1 MTIIDRIF
9 QEVAGISIPHFFI
22 TVEFSAMG
30 CEMPERIEA
39 FLWEKYEIILRGA
52 NGRKF
57 VYHKGEWRL
66 IFTFF
71 PTDRVVDERYALKN
85 KGSYRLFPGIR
96 RSFSPV
102 SYECP
107 VFHI

>member
-52 NGRKF
+52 NGRK
-57 VYHKGEWRL
+57 L
-66 IFTFF
+66 
-71 PTDRVVDERYALKN
+71 
-85 KGSYRLFPGIR
+85 
-96 RSFSPV
+96 
-102 SYECP
+102 
-107 VFHI
+107 

>member
-39 FLWEKYEIILRGA
+39 FLWEKYEIILEA
-52 NGRKF
+52 QTVVSSFITKENG
-57 VYHKGEWRL
+57 G
-66 IFTFF
+66 
-71 PTDRVVDERYALKN
+71 
-85 KGSYRLFPGIR
+85 
-96 RSFSPV
+96 
-102 SYECP
+102 
-107 VFHI
+107 

>member
-71 PTDRVVDERYALKN
+71 PTDRVVDERYALMYN
-85 KGSYRLFPGIR
+85 NLI
-96 RSFSPV
+96 
-102 SYECP
+102 CP
-107 VFHI
+107 YILNNIIINDPINYIF

>member
-57 VYHKGEWRL
+57 VYHKGEWRFYSAMYNNL
-66 IFTFF
+66 I
-71 PTDRVVDERYALKN
+71 
-85 KGSYRLFPGIR
+85 
-96 RSFSPV
+96 
-102 SYECP
+102 CP
-107 VFHI
+107 YILNNIIINDPINYIF

>member
-39 FLWEKYEIILRGA
+39 FLWEKYEIFFEAQTVVSSFITKE
-52 NGRKF
+52 NG
-57 VYHKGEWRL
+57 G
-66 IFTFF
+66 
-71 PTDRVVDERYALKN
+71 
-85 KGSYRLFPGIR
+85 
-96 RSFSPV
+96 
-102 SYECP
+102 
-107 VFHI
+107 

>member
-22 TVEFSAMG
+22 TV
-30 CEMPERIEA
+30 ERIEA

-85 KGSYRLFPGIR
+85 KVLFR
-96 RSFSPV
+96 HV
-102 SYECP
+102 
-107 VFHI
+107 